1 MTKEKKVDEVAK
13 AKEEAEKAE
22 QARLAEEKEKAE
34 ADKLAA
40 AEEENRLKEEAEAK
54 QEEEKAKKK
63 KSKTKSVV
71 WIVGVKYKGT
81 PYNAGTKA
89 DVLSSDLDEL
99 IASKVIRVEE

>member
-1 MTKEKKVDEVAK
+1 MTEEKKVDEVAK
-13 AKEEAEKAE
+13 AKEEAEKA
-22 QARLAEEKEKAE
+22 RLAEEKE
-34 ADKLAA
+34 
-40 AEEENRLKEEAEAK
+40 KEEAEAK

-71 WIVGVKYKGT
+71 WVVGVKYKGT